1 MSIFVFLFW
10 KIFETCSQRTISSSM
25 SLFVFVF
32 ISMFILIYMFVF
44 KRLCLCI
51 CLHGRL
57 SSVSIQQAISY
68 VYVYVPSRPCRRS
81 ALHISYWDLFWKRPC
96 TDLYMWRQSICN
108 WPMPDAVEC
117 CCFQYFHLESCC
129 STAGA
134 GAKRL
139 FQYFFKLF
147 SIFPQYILNIS
158 SETINLKYLF
168 LKKIF
173 PRYCTNIFI

>member
-1 MSIFVFLFW
+1 MFLFW
-10 KIFETCSQRTISSSM
+10 KIFETFSQRTISSSM

-81 ALHISYWDLFWKRPC
+81 ALHIFILKETLHRSLHVTTIDLQ
-96 TDLYMWRQSICN
+96 LA
-108 WPMPDAVEC
+108 DAVEC

-158 SETINLKYLF
+158 SETINLEYF
-168 LKKIF
+168 HIFKKN